1 MSLKLLFFVL
11 LVFCSVWIWWFEL
24 EQAQYVASY
33 FISCMFCVSVKLH
46 PQDNHPPSS
55 FSSPTRRVS
64 SVRCFRNNRCS
75 PLSPPC
81 LPARAELMFLHWWSP
96 AGFLFFLITLCAR
109 GRRWTRGGGGETP
122 NLNLQTRWHHL
133 PKSTLNPESV
143 HPIYSKLLCSI
154 IAGKALG
161 VLVIFEISPP
171 VFYLLTPAEISA
183 VKEDLWK

>member
-1 MSLKLLFFVL
+1 MRG
-11 LVFCSVWIWWFEL
+11 
-24 EQAQYVASY
+24 VAGE
-33 FISCMFCVSVKLH
+33 H
-46 PQDNHPPSS
+46 
-55 FSSPTRRVS
+55 
-64 SVRCFRNNRCS
+64 
-75 PLSPPC
+75 
-81 LPARAELMFLHWWSP
+81 
-96 AGFLFFLITLCAR
+96 
-109 GRRWTRGGGGETP
+109 GGGGETP